1 METDRPHRAAIG
13 TRANATEGG
22 FFTGERNCQEYGWIP
37 VSMHADCKTIYG
49 TNVTKIRNEQMKLY
63 FSTLAAGLSAAIL
76 LAGCAS
82 TSPARLKTEN
92 LFRDEI
98 PHSSKTVADY
108 DALVFKSE
116 GSEIYGQILKPDR
129 SFGVQRPC
137 VLMFH
142 GFAGFGRFDDIGQAL
157 CRAGCVVV
165 IPHHRGAWG
174 SQGKYSVSNSVQD
187 AVGLVK
193 YVKSPEFQKK
203 YYIDPE
209 EVFLIG
215 HRMGGNTVLN
225 AAAEIPG
232 VRGIVMLAP
241 CDIGTMYRQTSK
253 DKMKIFMVENG
264 LEVLRTDGFEAVY
277 ADLGRHAEQY
287 AFPNAV
293 KKLKNV
299 RLFLVT
305 GAWDTCI
312 SNDLLKV
319 FYEAAR
325 RNKTLPDCSF
335 KSYPA
340 QHGLMGVRTQ
350 LTRDIA
356 EFIVKSPE

>member
-1 METDRPHRAAIG
+1 
-13 TRANATEGG
+13 
-22 FFTGERNCQEYGWIP
+22 
-37 VSMHADCKTIYG
+37 
-49 TNVTKIRNEQMKLY
+49 MKSY
-63 FSTLAAGLSAAIL
+63 FSTLAAGLSAAVL
-76 LAGCAS
+76 LTGCAS
-82 TSPARLKTEN
+82 TSPLKTEN

-98 PHSSKTVADY
+98 PHSAETAADY
-108 DALVFKSE
+108 DALIYRTDSGMEF
-116 GSEIYGQILKPDR
+116 YGQILKPAG
-129 SFGVQRPC
+129 SFGGQRPC

-174 SQGKYSVSNSVQD
+174 SPGKYSISNCVQD
-187 AVGLVK
+187 AVALVWYMKRVGQWK
-193 YVKSPEFQKK
+193 YH
-203 YYIDPE
+203 IDPNA
-209 EVFLIG
+209 VFLIG
-215 HRMGGNTVLN
+215 HSMGGNTVLN

-232 VRGIVMLAP
+232 VRGIVMMAP
-241 CDIGTMYRQTSK
+241 CDIGTMYRQTPK
-253 DKMKIFMVENG
+253 DKMKKFMVENG
-264 LEVLRTDGFEAVY
+264 LEVLHTDGFEAVY

-287 AFPNAV
+287 AFPNAA

-319 FYEAAR
+319 FYEIAR

-340 QHGLMGVRTQ
+340 KHGLMGVRTQ

-356 EFIVKSPE
+356 DFIVKSLE

>member
-1 METDRPHRAAIG
+1 
-13 TRANATEGG
+13 
-22 FFTGERNCQEYGWIP
+22 
-37 VSMHADCKTIYG
+37 
-49 TNVTKIRNEQMKLY
+49 MKRF
-63 FSTLAAGLSAAIL
+63 FSTLTAGMFGALL

-82 TSPARLKTEN
+82 TSTARLKTEY
-92 LFRDEI
+92 LFRDEPRI
-98 PHSSKTVADY
+98 SPQSVSDY

-116 GSEIYGQILKPDR
+116 GSEIYGQILKPDHL
-129 SFGVQRPC
+129 FGGRRPC

-142 GFAGFGRFDDIGQAL
+142 GFAGFGRFDDVGQAL
-157 CRAGCVVV
+157 CRAGCVVL

-174 SQGKYSVSNSVQD
+174 SQGKYSVSNCVQD

-203 YYIDPE
+203 YHINPE
-209 EVFLIG
+209 AVFLIG
-215 HRMGGNTVLN
+215 HSMGGNTVLN

-232 VRGIVMLAP
+232 VRGIVMMAP
-241 CDIGTMYRQTSK
+241 CDIGTMYRQTPK
-253 DKMKIFMVENG
+253 DRMKKFMVENG
-264 LEVLRTDGFEAVY
+264 LEVLHTDGFEAVY

-287 AFPNAV
+287 AFPNAA

-299 RLFLVT
+299 HLFLVS
-305 GAWDTCI
+305 GEWDTCI

-325 RNKTLPDCSF
+325 RNKTLPFCSF

-340 QHGLMGVRTQ
+340 RHGLMGVRTQ
-350 LTRDIA
+350 LSRDIA
-356 EFIVKSPE
+356 DFIVKSLE